1 MYFLLVI
8 LGMLFSFTL
17 LFTGMQNKNSDI
29 ISIGSVLSIFFLLI
43 FINIYIPDVVHSLK
57 TGLISISSLW

>member
-8 LGMLFSFTL
+8 LGLIVGIVL
-17 LFTGMQNKNSDI
+17 ILTGIGRKNSDM

-43 FINIYIPDVVHSLK
+43 CINVYMPNFISELK
-57 TGLISISSLW
+57 TISIDVHR